1 MEDWRDGEGQGASS
15 ADKAAAL
22 AAAEAAADALIF
34 GDRGLPTKL
43 PAEMQDAE
51 AAADALLKADL
62 AFDLARQSQG
72 GGGSHSRA
80 FAAQPPSP
88 VRKPETVL
96 DSIKHQA
103 AAAALLDDLRNET
116 LKSTR
121 LEKIISRLVGELRA
135 AKVHAASA
143 SLGGAESA
151 LATFKQLHARLEQQL
166 LDNSAAVCMLQG
178 EVRRGLEAVTTA

>member
-1 MEDWRDGEGQGASS
+1 MPEPGTSASQRAGSGSEPSPGLPLS
-15 ADKAAAL
+15 ARA
-22 AAAEAAADALIF
+22 
-34 GDRGLPTKL
+34 RGLQPSLTLAITAKAKQL
-43 PAEMQDAE
+43 RAEGRDICSLSAGEPDFDTPA
-51 AAADALLKADL
+51 
-62 AFDLARQSQG
+62 FIR
-72 GGGSHSRA
+72 
-80 FAAQPPSP
+80 
-88 VRKPETVL
+88 
-96 DSIKHQA
+96 QA

-166 LDNSAAVCMLQG
+166 LDNGAAVCMLQG